1 MSTQHAPPPESPRA
15 EPARA
20 APTALRALLRIPL
33 FYKILIANATL
44 VLVGT
49 VFGGWLT
56 AWFVREEPG
65 RSPLEL
71 VMGLALLGLAATLLV
86 NALILR
92 LALKPLDLL
101 EATAARVQRGDLDCR
116 APVSAVA
123 DRELDRLTRT
133 FNGMLDAAAAYR
145 ERLREVA
152 ARALGA
158 AEEERKRIAREL
170 HDETAQ
176 MLAALLIRIRVVRG
190 ARDPAAVDALLEE
203 MRVEVGQALEGI
215 RRFARG
221 LRPPA
226 LDELGLVPAI
236 ESHVRSLS
244 EISGLHITV
253 DADPLGGGL
262 SSETELALYRIVQEA
277 LSNVMRHAHATRAS
291 VRIARESDR
300 VVVTVDDDGRGFD
313 RAEVAAREQGGLGLF
328 GMNERAAYIGGG
340 VEVTSRRGAGT
351 RVRAEIPLHAG
362 APESPRG
369 PAEPPEGAAR

>member
-1 MSTQHAPPPESPRA
+1 MSTQPASAPDTPRA
-15 EPARA
+15 ESARA

-190 ARDPAAVDALLEE
+190 ARDPQAVDALLEE

-236 ESHVRSLS
+236 ESHVRSLA

-253 DADPLGGGL
+253 DADPLGDAL
-262 SSETELALYRIVQEA
+262 PSEAELALYRIVQEA
-277 LSNVMRHAHATRAS
+277 LSNVVRHAHATRAS

-351 RVRAEIPLHAG
+351 RVRAEIPLHH
-362 APESPRG
+362 G
-369 PAEPPEGAAR
+369 PPEPPRPSADPSEGAR

>member
-1 MSTQHAPPPESPRA
+1 MSSTDLHATDERPLPHDAPSRVPK
-15 EPARA
+15 A
-20 APTALRALLRIPL
+20 ARALLRIPL
-33 FYKILIANATL
+33 FYKILIANGTL

-49 VFGGWLT
+49 VFGGWVT
-56 AWFVREEPG
+56 ASYVRQAPE

-71 VMGLALLGLAATLLV
+71 VLLLALGGIAVTLLV

-92 LALKPLDLL
+92 LALQPLDAL
-101 EATAARVQRGDLDCR
+101 ERTAARVQRGDLDCR

-123 DRELDRLTRT
+123 DRELERLTRT
-133 FNGMLDAAAAYR
+133 FNAMLDAAAASR
-145 ERLREVA
+145 ERLRETA

-190 ARDPAAVDALLEE
+190 ARDPAAVDAMLEE

-236 ESHVRSLS
+236 ESHLRSVS
-244 EISGLHITV
+244 EISGLHVTL
-253 DADPLGGGL
+253 DADPLGDAL
-262 SSETELALYRIVQEA
+262 PPEAELALYRIVQEA
-277 LSNVMRHAHATRAS
+277 LSNVVRHAHATRVA
-291 VRIARESDR
+291 VRIAREPAR
-300 VVVTVDDDGRGFD
+300 VLVTVDDDGRGFAP
-313 RAEVAAREQGGLGLF
+313 AEAAARDQGGLGLF
-328 GMNERAAYIGGG
+328 GMNERAAYLGGR
-340 VEVTSRRGAGT
+340 VEIDSRPGAGT
-351 RVRAEIPLHAG
+351 RVRAEVPAAG
-362 APESPRG
+362 G
-369 PAEPPEGAAR
+369 